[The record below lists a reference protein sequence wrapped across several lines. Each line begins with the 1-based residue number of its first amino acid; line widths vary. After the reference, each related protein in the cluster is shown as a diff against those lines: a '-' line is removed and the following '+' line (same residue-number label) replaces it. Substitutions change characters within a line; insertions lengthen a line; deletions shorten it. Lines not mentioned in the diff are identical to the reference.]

1 MSNNILNSMLR
12 YGLVMLLLAG
22 CAAQKLQREGLA
34 LIEQGRYEQG
44 LQKLEKATKE
54 SPNDVTLKMDLYNGR
69 ERAVNKIFAAIEN
82 AKASGNER
90 GAESGYR
97 RILGIAPNNPKALEG
112 LRQLEKRDLHAEA
125 VEQAQ
130 LALKNGD
137 IDQAE
142 SLVQQVLAVNAKH
155 TAAMELNALVQRARM
170 KESLATPQIQ
180 SRLKKLT
187 SLEFRDGGI
196 KMVFDVLARA
206 SGINFIFDKDVR
218 SDIRVT
224 IFVRN
229 VAVEDAIDFIL
240 AQSQLEKKILSDN
253 SVLIY
258 PDTPAKIKQHQ
269 DLIVRTF
276 YIVNSSAKDTA
287 ETIKNILKTKDLHV
301 DEARNLIVVRD
312 TPEAIRLIE
321 KVIRTQDLA
330 EPEVVLEMEVLE
342 INRNRALELG
352 VSWPDTFTWLVPNP
366 ARITLADL
374 PSGGDLTST
383 NIGVNA
389 STALKLRQDN
399 SIVNVISNPR
409 IRVKNRDKA
418 KVLVGDRVPV
428 ITSSVVP
435 GSTNPVTT
443 ENITYLDVGL
453 KLDVEP
459 LILLDDNVSIKVAL
473 EVSTLGESVVTK
485 QGSVAFRVGT
495 RSINTS
501 LQLKDGETQVLMG
514 LIRDEERNTASGLPG
529 LMDIPILGRLFS
541 QPKDSTQKT
550 EIVLSITPRIVR
562 KVKRPDAHDM
572 ELWSGTE
579 TNLKVR
585 RASLQ
590 NNAVEKSTVV
600 AHTMEPPKPAE
611 AQPFQINLSAP
622 TEAKVGEQF
631 TLEVNGSATTPLLGA
646 VVALQFDPAILE
658 MVNVLPGEFFKQ
670 PDSEIRITHKLSDE
684 NGKLEVDITNTG
696 IEGAQGKGGLF
707 SVTFKVK
714 VAAEKTQIQL
724 STVTPWGLDDKTMT
738 YNLGSPLSISLKP

>member
-1 MSNNILNSMLR
+1 MSNTILNSTLR
-12 YGLVMLLLAG
+12 YGLVVLLLVG

-82 AKASGNER
+82 AKAAGNER
-90 GAESGYR
+90 GAETGYR

-155 TAAMELNALVQRARM
+155 TAALALNALVQRARI
-170 KESLATPQIQ
+170 KESLATPQIH

-287 ETIKNILKTKDLHV
+287 ETIKSILKTKDLHV
-301 DEARNLIVVRD
+301 DEPRNLIVVRD

-321 KVIRTQDLA
+321 KLIRTQDLA

-389 STALKLRQDN
+389 SAALKLRQDN

-590 NNAVEKSTVV
+590 NNAVEKLTTVPH
-600 AHTMEPPKPAE
+600 AIEPLKPAE

-646 VVALQFDPAILE
+646 VVALQFDPAVLE

-670 PDSEIRITHKLSDE
+670 PDSEIRITHNLNAE

-714 VAAEKTQIQL
+714 AAAEKTQIQL
-724 STVTPWGLDDKTMT
+724 SSATPWGLDDKTMT
-738 YNLGSPLSISLKP
+738 YNLGSPLSIFLKP

>member
-1 MSNNILNSMLR
+1 MSNNILNFMLR

-82 AKASGNER
+82 AKASSNER

-142 SLVQQVLAVNAKH
+142 SLVQQVLTVNAKH
-155 TAAMELNALVQRARM
+155 VAALELNTLVQRARM
-170 KESLATPQIQ
+170 KESLATPQIH

-218 SDIRVT
+218 TDIRVT

-287 ETIKNILKTKDLHV
+287 ETIKSILKTKDLHV
-301 DEARNLIVVRD
+301 DEPRNLIVVRD

-321 KVIRTQDLA
+321 KLIRTQDLA

-389 STALKLRQDN
+389 SAALKLRQDN

-590 NNAVEKSTVV
+590 NNAVEKLTTVPH
-600 AHTMEPPKPAE
+600 AIEPLKPAE

-631 TLEVNGSATTPLLGA
+631 TLEVNGSATTPLLGT
-646 VVALQFDPAILE
+646 VVALQFDPAMLE
-658 MVNVLPGEFFKQ
+658 MVNILPGEFFKQ
-670 PDSEIRITHKLSDE
+670 PDSEIRITHNLNAE

-696 IEGAQGKGGLF
+696 IEGAQGKSSLF

-714 VAAEKTQIQL
+714 AAAEKTQIQL
-724 STVTPWGLDDKTMT
+724 SSATPWGLDDKTMT
-738 YNLGSPLSISLKP
+738 YNLGSPLSIFLKP